1 MYYYNFFI
9 GKLKGGLFIMKV
21 NSGLST
27 QEVAEILNI
36 SKNTVYELIKRGE
49 LPSYRIG
56 RKVRIDEID
65 IEKYKN
71 KSRTSVKQHAPTNI
85 EQNEDLVDF

>member
-1 MYYYNFFI
+1 
-9 GKLKGGLFIMKV
+9 MKV

-36 SKNTVYELIKRGE
+36 SKNTVYELIRRGE

-65 IEKYKN
+65 IEAYKN
-71 KSRTSVKQHAPTNI
+71 KSRTSVKQHTFN
-85 EQNEDLVDF
+85 

>member
-1 MYYYNFFI
+1 
-9 GKLKGGLFIMKV
+9 MKV

-36 SKNTVYELIKRGE
+36 SKNTVYELIRRGE
-49 LPSYRIG
+49 LSSYRIG

-65 IEKYKN
+65 IEAYKN
-71 KSRTSVKQHAPTNI
+71 KSRTSVKQKDIINVKQQDETNV
-85 EQNEDLVDF
+85 EPLNE

>member
-1 MYYYNFFI
+1 MEA
-9 GKLKGGLFIMKV
+9 
-21 NSGLST
+21 NSGLTT

-56 RKVRIDEID
+56 RKVRIDAID
-65 IEKYKN
+65 IEEYKN
-71 KSRTSVKQHAPTNI
+71 KSRTKISLNLTNLEKTNNSI
-85 EQNEDLVDF
+85 ISQPSFKEFFTSFKL